1 MSNSNCKKSSSLNK
15 KACHRKKP
23 KGSFNHTWS
32 ASTYKNQIQQQCS
45 TLNLTSASSYIIST
59 LPIETRIDFYEK
71 KYEVVME
78 TETRLSSWIKSSREK
93 DPPPSP
99 PISYKP
105 IPTATKSRLPDF
117 IFSSLSTR
125 PKRKSQLYFDS
136 QPTAKSSI
144 STFLRKASDT
154 LTTSYNKQPSKRPQ
168 KTLLDNSKASSTLQH
183 QNNHRFSLTSS
194 LNRLSLS
201 RNSYNSMISSEDPS
215 CSINNENRPI
225 DATTTTTT
233 ITTTKL
239 KYKRFS
245 TPLSPHQESPPPP
258 VQQKKTLRSSTDST
272 VVKERP
278 QSNLLPH
285 SSSSIFLERLRS
297 RSPILDN
304 TPKSPEQTSQ
314 PNVLSQ
320 SNTYYNSNSSIGTMD
335 DDTPPSS
342 PSSIDSVLTPPLSP
356 NSNSHHL
363 YYQQRNKRRS
373 QELFF
378 NHAKPKPSLSMM
390 ANITENKLLEQQEE
404 KTTLSQTNNNN
415 NCISATTAPSNG
427 GNYSVIDTTTATN
440 HQAKKKRA
448 SLIITPSLSTI
459 RLLSQKSQFLKRQS
473 MLA

>member
-15 KACHRKKP
+15 KVCHRKKP

-32 ASTYKNQIQQQCS
+32 ASTYKNQIQHECS
-45 TLNLTSASSYIIST
+45 TFNLTSASSYIVST

-71 KYEVVME
+71 KYQAVME
-78 TETRLSSWIKSSREK
+78 AETKLSSWIKSSRDK
-93 DPPPSP
+93 DPPPSTP
-99 PISYKP
+99 ILSKPIS
-105 IPTATKSRLPDF
+105 TATKSRLPDF

-125 PKRKSQLYFDS
+125 SKRKNQLHFDL

-144 STFLRKASDT
+144 STFLKKASGT

-168 KTLLDNSKASSTLQH
+168 KSLFDNPKTPSTLQY

-194 LNRLSLS
+194 INRLSLS
-201 RNSYNSMISSEDPS
+201 KNNYSNNMILSEDPS
-215 CSINNENRPI
+215 CSINNENKPVI
-225 DATTTTTT
+225 TTTT
-233 ITTTKL
+233 KS

-245 TPLSPHQESPPPP
+245 TTFSPHQENSPPP
-258 VQQKKTLRSSTDST
+258 VQQKKTLKSSTDST
-272 VVKERP
+272 VIKKRP
-278 QSNLLPH
+278 QSSLLPQ

-297 RSPILDN
+297 RSPISDN
-304 TPKSPEQTSQ
+304 TPKSSAQTIQ
-314 PNVLSQ
+314 PNVLCQ
-320 SNTYYNSNSSIGTMD
+320 SNIYYNSNSSIGTMD

-342 PSSIDSVLTPPLSP
+342 PSSIDSVLTPPLSH
-356 NSNSHHL
+356 NKNSHNL

-378 NHAKPKPSLSMM
+378 NHAKPKTSISMM

-404 KTTLSQTNNNN
+404 KITLSQTNNNN
-415 NCISATTAPSNG
+415 CIPAATAPSDG
-427 GNYSVIDTTTATN
+427 GNYFVTNTTTATN

-448 SLIITPSLSTI
+448 SLLITPSLSTI
-459 RLLSQKSQFLKRQS
+459 RLLSQKSQLLKRQS